1 MPSSDLNA
9 AQRLYYP
16 WFASLM
22 QTGGQLFKAGHALRG
37 TFKLRSAHRYQSG
50 YHLAM
55 SGAHTR
61 YDRLSHCCGRP

>member
-1 MPSSDLNA
+1 MSTSDPNA

-22 QTGGQLFKAGHALRG
+22 QAGGQLFKAGHALRG
-37 TFKLRSAHRYQSG
+37 MFKLRRAKRYQSG

-61 YDRLSHCCGRP
+61 YDRLSHRCGRP